1 MTEFNGIR
9 CILFVIVRLLCV
21 YSIKMYQ
28 KWFWGA
34 YARTHCSMVHCAM
47 LDICV
52 GLDVCPCIFNDSH
65 KWNVKY
71 IQLVCFYFRSLKIR
85 LLFMNGLF
93 FNDQKGKCCN
103 RKQLV
108 SSCDLNRKKN
118 ILLRFI
124 QLSEISIEY
133 IICLPIFL
141 VETAKNGTKPSQQ
154 YCYFFSLAE
163 MSVECKKIWSAQPT
177 HTIFSI
183 FEKRNTHVYNV
194 MYACVPVVVVAVAV
208 LIL

>member
-9 CILFVIVRLLCV
+9 CILFVIVCLLCV

-108 SSCDLNRKKN
+108 SSCDLNRKKKHFASVHSALGN
-118 ILLRFI
+118 FYWIHNLFTD
-124 QLSEISIEY
+124 
-133 IICLPIFL
+133 FL
-141 VETAKNGTKPSQQ
+141 VETAKNDTKPSQQ
-154 YCYFFSLAE
+154 YCYFFSLAK